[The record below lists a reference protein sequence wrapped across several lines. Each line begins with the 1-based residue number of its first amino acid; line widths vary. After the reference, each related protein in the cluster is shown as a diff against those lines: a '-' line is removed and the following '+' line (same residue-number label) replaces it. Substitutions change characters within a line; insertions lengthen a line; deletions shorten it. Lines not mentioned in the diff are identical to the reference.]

1 MTHTYGKMYHVLRL
15 EESISLK
22 MTIIPK
28 GIYRLNA
35 ITIKLPMAFFTEL
48 GQKKKV
54 LIFMQTQMTPKNQ
67 KHFKMNKA
75 GGIMLSD
82 FKLYYKATVTK
93 TVWY

>member
-48 GQKKKV
+48 GQKVMKKERYYS
-54 LIFMQTQMTPKNQ
+54 LMEDSS
-67 KHFKMNKA
+67 
-75 GGIMLSD
+75 SD
-82 FKLYYKATVTK
+82 YFDISDRN
-93 TVWY
+93 